1 MLASVSSAT
10 LKILFFRAGPEDF
23 PFQAGRNLLL
33 ACIAFAVLANAA
45 LLSFLVPPGVAL
57 AGAAVNT
64 AFLALFTRFALAT
77 RKLDNRFQQTFNALL
92 ATTGLLTLLMLPFFA
107 KLAPVLAQIAEL
119 LQKDPSLANKP
130 EMLPT
135 PPSSAMSA
143 LMMLGIWQIVVI
155 CRIFMRAAGVW
166 TMMAFIGILFLMV
179 GLQLGAA

>member
-1 MLASVSSAT
+1 MLASVFSAT

-23 PFQAGRNLLL
+23 PFESGRNLLL

-45 LLSFLVPPGVAL
+45 LLSFLMPPGVAL

-64 AFLALFTRFALAT
+64 AFLALFTRFALAM

-92 ATTGLLTLLMLPFFA
+92 ATTGLLTLFMIPFFA
-107 KLAPVLAQIAEL
+107 KIAPVLAQIAEL
-119 LQKDPSLANKP
+119 LQKDPSLAQKP

-155 CRIFMRAAGVW
+155 CRIFMRAAGGW

-179 GLQLGAA
+179 GLQLSAA